1 MFLHPLITLPAY
13 GIMLAAMLLL
23 AVVAY
28 VTDRLRRY
36 FYPPQPNEPAP
47 KPRPEGCCGQ
57 HEVCEKESLLAA
69 VSQDIVYYDDEELD
83 RFRGRES
90 HCYTPQEVEE
100 FEEILTT
107 MRDDEVAG
115 WVRSLQLRGVALP
128 DDLKDQVLLIVGE
141 RRGT

>member
-1 MFLHPLITLPAY
+1 MPLGAWVSLKSLFALMFLHPLITLPAY
-13 GIMLAAMLLL
+13 GIMLVAMLLL

-69 VSQDIVYYDDEELD
+69 VSQDIVYYDD
-83 RFRGRES
+83 
-90 HCYTPQEVEE
+90 
-100 FEEILTT
+100 
-107 MRDDEVAG
+107 
-115 WVRSLQLRGVALP
+115 
-128 DDLKDQVLLIVGE
+128 
-141 RRGT
+141 

>member
-13 GIMLAAMLLL
+13 GIMLVAMLLL

-83 RFRGRES
+83 VFKGRPS
-90 HCYTPQEVEE
+90 DSYTDEEVEQFSE
-100 FEEILTT
+100 VLYTMRHEEIA
-107 MRDDEVAG
+107 D
-115 WVRSLQLRGVALP
+115 WCRSLTLRGISLP
-128 DDLKDQVLLIVGE
+128 DQIKDETFMLMEG
-141 RRGT
+141 

>member
-83 RFRGRES
+83 VFKGRPS
-90 HCYTPQEVEE
+90 DSYTDEEVEQFSE
-100 FEEILTT
+100 VLYTMRHEEIA
-107 MRDDEVAG
+107 D
-115 WVRSLQLRGVALP
+115 WCRSLTLRGISLP
-128 DDLKDQVLLIVGE
+128 DQIKDETFMLMEG
-141 RRGT
+141 